1 MAEIKNLTIKE
12 EFIKLDAALKLA
24 GFVSTGGHAKMVLQD
39 GLVKVNGEVCLQ
51 RGKKLHL
58 GETAEFDGNTL
69 VIKNAGK

>member
-24 GFVSTGGHAKMVLQD
+24 GFVATGGHAKMEIQD

>member
-24 GFVSTGGHAKMVLQD
+24 GFVSTGGHAKMVIQD